1 MLVSYSLALIPGHR
15 YNSSLA
21 AIKYFET
28 QVCFINHIQFTAYF
42 IPCGMIKFNSS
53 DEIRARA
60 VRQ

>member
-28 QVCFINHIQFTAYF
+28 RFAAKPWLKVLSGKNGQYPTAY
-42 IPCGMIKFNSS
+42 S
-53 DEIRARA
+53 
-60 VRQ
+60 RQIYFVL